1 MQNPLF
7 STKIDILDMVNS
19 KKPPKGG
26 VAKSAKFQYN
36 KNHII
41 IEQGDCISFLESLP
55 AHSIDLIVTDPA
67 YSGMNNKLKLGKGR
81 IVGKYKEKGSENGK
95 WFGEFE
101 DTEENYE
108 RFLLA
113 CKRALKKDTG
123 HIYIMFDSFS
133 LLTLGGIIRKHFN
146 VKNIITWDKVN
157 LGMGHYY
164 RRRHEFILFA
174 TNGNNR
180 KIKNRSFPDVWRV
193 KRIHNAEYPTQ
204 KPVEVFQ
211 IMINASVEKDFM
223 VCDPFM
229 GSGSAAIAA
238 IKNNCNFIGCDIS
251 SKAFS
256 TTKSRIDHF
265 LKHKE
270 DALQKNSAA
279 VDGEKIFWE

>member
-1 MQNPLF
+1 MQNALF
-7 STKIDILDMVNS
+7 EIKAV
-19 KKPPKGG
+19 
-26 VAKSAKFQYN
+26 
-36 KNHII
+36 
-41 IEQGDCISFLESLP
+41 DCINVELKNMVSRKSDNRADFGYDGKKVIIKQADCIVFLNSLP
-55 AHSIDLIVTDPA
+55 VGSVDLIVTDPA
-67 YSGMNNKLKLGKGR
+67 YSGMNTKLKLGKGR
-81 IVGKYKEKGSENGK
+81 IVGKYNDKGRDNGK

-108 RFLLA
+108 KFLLA
-113 CKRALKKDTG
+113 CSRVLKKDTG
-123 HIYIMFDSFS
+123 HIYIMLDSFS
-133 LLTLGGIIRKHFN
+133 LLSLGSIIRKHFD
-146 VKNIITWDKVN
+146 VKNVITWDKVN
-157 LGMGHYY
+157 LGMGHYF

-174 TNGNNR
+174 TNKNNR
-180 KIKNRSFPDVWRV
+180 KIKNRSFPDIWRV

-211 IMINASVEKDFM
+211 IMINASAEKNFT

-265 LKHKE
+265 LKHKN
-270 DALQKNSAA
+270 DALQKNSAT
-279 VDGEKIFWE
+279 VEGEKIFWE